1 MSEMSKVRGYDGDE
15 VRVTFEASRCV
26 HAAQCVSR
34 LPAVFDTARR
44 PWIDPNGAPAEDIE
58 AAVHRCPT
66 GALRYERVDGS
77 TEEAPDAVNSLTVA
91 ANGPV
96 FARGEIEVMDG
107 ERRLV
112 ARENRA
118 AFCRCGA
125 SANKPWCDG
134 SHKEAGFEAPADL
147 GEGRLKP
154 APDDPTGPLVV
165 RLRPDGPLVLDG
177 PFRLRAKG
185 SDTAVEAGGCA
196 LCRCGASA
204 NKPFCDGTH
213 NSIGFKAVDP
223 VGS

>member
-1 MSEMSKVRGYDGDE
+1 MSDMSKVRGYDGDE
-15 VRVTFEASRCV
+15 IRVTFEASRCI

-34 LPAVFDTARR
+34 LPTVFDTSRR
-44 PWIDPNGAPAEDIE
+44 PWIDPNGAPADDIE
-58 AAVHRCPT
+58 AVVRLCPT
-66 GALRYERVDGS
+66 GALKYERTDGG
-77 TEEAPDAVNSLTVA
+77 TEEKAGPVNKLTIA
-91 ANGPV
+91 ANGPL
-96 FARGEIEVMDG
+96 FARGEIEVVDG

-112 ARENRA
+112 ARDTRA

-134 SHKEAGFEAPADL
+134 SHANAGFNAPADL

-154 APDDPTGPLVV
+154 APDDPTGALVI
-165 RLRPDGPLVLDG
+165 RLRPNGPLVLDG
-177 PFRLRAKG
+177 PFRLGAKG
-185 SDTAVEAGGCA
+185 SDDAVEAGGCA

-204 NKPFCDGTH
+204 NKPFCDGAH